1 MLFRVAAVAAVV
13 LVSSASAFADAGD
26 DKLQLFKDIQAQV
39 HRYTYFTIFD
49 NVEAAIDDDGVV
61 LLSGSVTRSF
71 KKNDIVKR
79 VAQVDG
85 VTRVDDAIDVLPV
98 LRSDSQVRYRV
109 ARAIYGNWAQP
120 VGLQHRRRRCVG
132 DSRRYPPVHIVVDRG
147 DVTLKGVVNNEV
159 DKALAGSLA
168 WQFGTQTVTNE
179 LQTVGEAKAE
189 LELLD

>member
-39 HRYTYFTIFD
+39 YRYTYFTIFD

-71 KKNDIVKR
+71 KKKDIVKR

-109 ARAIYGNWAQP
+109 ARAIYGNF
-120 VGLQHRRRRCVG
+120 GLQHY
-132 DSRRYPPVHIVVDRG
+132 SRRYPPVHIVVDRG